1 MQPIEQ
7 ALIEIRALHEQLTRS
22 PAPEIGPQAFL
33 PFPPGQDPV
42 AFAIEEVSRLK
53 SLVESSRSGP
63 TEAPQPPQPAQ
74 PAQPAQS
81 AMIKLSVFL
90 NREEDAYL
98 ENLSSTA
105 KFSGGKKLSK
115 TKLIEAMVKAFHNTG
130 LDVRG
135 VKDDAELLNR
145 VSAQLR

>member
-1 MQPIEQ
+1 MKRAKITEELAYGSALDRLTGSDRPATPPEPKQTTPPPIM
-7 ALIEIRALHEQLTRS
+7 T
-22 PAPEIGPQAFL
+22 
-33 PFPPGQDPV
+33 
-42 AFAIEEVSRLK
+42 K
-53 SLVESSRSGP
+53 
-63 TEAPQPPQPAQ
+63 
-74 PAQPAQS
+74 S

-98 ENLSSTA
+98 ETLASTA

-115 TKLIEAMVKAFHNTG
+115 TRLIEAMVRAFRKTS

-135 VKDDAELLNR
+135 VKDDQELLNR